1 MEVLKKI
8 FEWFKKKISS
18 KSKTINVENKILSDI
33 KSENGN
39 VNMSNISI
47 NQNNQEIKNDR

>member
-8 FEWFKKKISS
+8 FEWFKIKISS
-18 KSKTINVENKILSDI
+18 KSKTINIENKILSDI